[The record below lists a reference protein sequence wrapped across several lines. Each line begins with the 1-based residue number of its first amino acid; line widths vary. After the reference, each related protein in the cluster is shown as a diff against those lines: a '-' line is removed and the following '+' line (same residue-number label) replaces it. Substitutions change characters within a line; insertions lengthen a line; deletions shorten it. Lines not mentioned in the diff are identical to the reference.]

1 MSLARALIIGLS
13 ITAGVVTI
21 PLVAPGSTAQAAD
34 EKAGKEEKVGQKVGK
49 PLQEAQASMQ
59 KKQWDAALAKIKEA
73 QAVEKKTPFEEYKI
87 NEFLASV
94 LLNQK
99 KYGDAANT
107 FENIL
112 NSGFLPA
119 AEVDESVK
127 RLALLNFQVQ
137 RYGKSVDYMK
147 RYLQN
152 HPNDVEMQTL
162 LGQAYFVQK
171 DYKSAITA
179 TQGAVATV
187 EKSGKK
193 PDENSLQLILR
204 SNYELKDD
212 PGVQAGLEKLVR
224 YYPKP
229 DYWRSLLASVQRN
242 QQSERQSL
250 ETYRLMLETGILD
263 QPSQYLEMA
272 QLAMSQGLPGEA
284 QKVMEKGYANGAF
297 GAKAPAATDPKPAA
311 PTGAGQNGGDQ
322 ARYERTLTGAKK
334 LAEADKAGL
343 PKLEKEAEA
352 SSSGQADVALGIA
365 YLSYEQ
371 YDQAIAALER
381 GINKKTGVKD
391 PDDAQINLGIAYLR
405 KGDHD
410 KARAAFKAVKTEGP
424 WMQIAKLW
432 SIRTGG

>member
-1 MSLARALIIGLS
+1 MSLARALIVGLS

-21 PLVAPGSTAQAAD
+21 PLVSPGSSAQAAD
-34 EKAGKEEKVGQKVGK
+34 EKGKEEKVGQKVGK

-99 KYGDAANT
+99 KYGDAANA
-107 FENIL
+107 FESIL

-119 AEVDESVK
+119 GEVDESVK

-171 DYKSAITA
+171 DYKSAITP
-179 TQGAVATV
+179 TQGAVAAL

-212 PGVQAGLEKLVR
+212 AGVQAGLEKLVR

-229 DYWRSLLASVQRN
+229 DYWRSLLGSIQRT
-242 QQSERQSL
+242 QQSEHQSL
-250 ETYRLMLETGILD
+250 ATYRLMLETGILD
-263 QPSQYLEMA
+263 QPTQYLEMA
-272 QLAMSQGLPGEA
+272 QSAMSQGLPGEA
-284 QKVMEKGYANGAF
+284 QKVMEKGYSNGAF
-297 GAKAPAATDPKPAA
+297 GAKTPPAGDAKPPAA
-311 PTGAGQNGGDQ
+311 GADQ

-334 LAEADKAGL
+334 LAETDKAGL

-352 SSSGQADVALGIA
+352 ASSGQADVALGVA

-381 GINKKTGVKD
+381 GIKKGGIKD
-391 PDDAQINLGIAYLR
+391 PDDAQVNLGIAYLR

-410 KARAAFKAVKTEGP
+410 KARAAFKGVKTEGP

-432 SIRTGG
+432 SIRAGG